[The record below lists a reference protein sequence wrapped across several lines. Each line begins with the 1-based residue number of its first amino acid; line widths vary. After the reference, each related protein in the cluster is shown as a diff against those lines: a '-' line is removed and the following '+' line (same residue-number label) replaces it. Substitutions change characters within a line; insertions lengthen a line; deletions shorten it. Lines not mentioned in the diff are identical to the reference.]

1 MNTNLYLVEKFDSA
15 HRENLLQEAARDRRS
30 ADLYSDKAHVGWR
43 TAGKLGALL
52 VKVGN
57 WLERSAQRNGWV
69 TIGS

>member
-15 HRENLLQEAARDRRS
+15 HREDLLQEAARDRRS
-30 ADLYSDKAHVGWR
+30 ADLDRDTTHVGWR

-57 WLERSAQRNGWV
+57 RLERSAQRYERM